1 MQVIDTEYTLLIDK
15 EDKSLMW
22 QGLKQLLL
30 GDLGAYMISLTEINE
45 FICNILSLWLWSNL
59 KILFSTFNFEVAGVW
74 PH

>member
-22 QGLKQLLL
+22 QVEKQLLL
-30 GDLGAYMISLTEINE
+30 GDLRAHMISLTEINE

-59 KILFSTFNFEVAGVW
+59 KIPFSTFNFEVAGVW